1 MDRTTYTL
9 HEYRLRYPD
18 SAEFPTLTQ
27 SGLLAVLL
35 ERQRQKTADRE
46 RRRAVWRSIRT
57 APRQMWI
64 GVWRALTVSELR
76 HPANGSD
83 FATRRE
89 A

>member
-1 MDRTTYTL
+1 MYTL

-35 ERQRQKTADRE
+35 ERQRLKAADRA
-46 RRRAVWRSIRT
+46 RRSAVWRSIRT
-57 APRQMWI
+57 VPGRICI
-64 GVWRALTVSELR
+64 GVWRALTISELR
-76 HPANGSD
+76 HPGTRSN